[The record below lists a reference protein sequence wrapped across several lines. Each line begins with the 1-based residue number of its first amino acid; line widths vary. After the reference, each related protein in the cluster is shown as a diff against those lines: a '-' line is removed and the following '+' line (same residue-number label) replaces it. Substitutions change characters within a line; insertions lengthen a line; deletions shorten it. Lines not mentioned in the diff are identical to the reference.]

1 MVNALRKSNP
11 QVEDANDVF
20 YYCDASC
27 AICHGGTNS
36 EAICHL
42 YVGSIGEAVRWAT
55 SQEFEIVETNC
66 TAKGDP
72 HCRFEVREMQG

>member
-1 MVNALRKSNP
+1 MVNALKKSNP

-42 YVGSIGEAVRWAT
+42 YVGSIGEAVRWA
-55 SQEFEIVETNC
+55 
-66 TAKGDP
+66 KGDP